1 MPCPHCKEKINIC
14 PYCEYGMY
22 DEPLEE
28 FEKICPKCGKEIKY
42 CARCGRSFDIKP
54 AYCMK
59 DKALK
64 IIGYIAIFLIVI
76 GVLCLMYYDYVM
88 GQ

>member
-42 CARCGRSFDIKP
+42 CAT
-54 AYCMK
+54 
-59 DKALK
+59 
-64 IIGYIAIFLIVI
+64 
-76 GVLCLMYYDYVM
+76 
-88 GQ
+88 